1 MFAYPVPAPGAFR
14 RQNGKERGVEP
25 LSLDSAFF
33 ILCFLPLSVVL
44 NYLLKGVRAR
54 NLLLLILSLLF
65 CAFGSLP
72 GLALLLAAAL
82 VNYTFG
88 LLICRYPKG
97 AGALAAAA
105 VVLDLAFLA
114 AFKYLSFFVSLFLPL
129 LQSSWPGLGIAA
141 PLGISFFTF
150 KCISYIVDTKRDA
163 ACGTR
168 NFPRLLLYISFF
180 PQLAAGPIARF
191 SDFRPQLEAR
201 PRSAED
207 LGFGLRRFVLG
218 LGKKLILAGAAARI
232 ADPIFAQ
239 GAPLNAALGWLGAA
253 AYLMQIYFD
262 FSGYSDMAIG
272 LGRILGFRTQE
283 NFEDPY
289 TAESITDFWRRWHIS
304 LSLWFRDYLYIPLG
318 GNRKGRGRTALNK
331 FIVFFLC
338 GLWHGANWT
347 FVLWGLWHG
356 LFSALESLGVIQI
369 PRLKKSLPGK
379 VLCHVYAL
387 LAVCLGFV
395 MFRAETLAGGWR
407 VLSAMFGA
415 FPAAAQ
421 AAAALRSVLSPVN
434 GLGLA
439 LCMAL
444 CIPWKKR
451 LPGAAAALTEGKLRL
466 VGYGFCVLVLAA
478 CLAELAAGGFAP
490 FIYVRF

>member
-1 MFAYPVPAPGAFR
+1 M
-14 RQNGKERGVEP
+14 
-25 LSLDSAFF
+25 SLDSAFF
-33 ILCFLPLSVVL
+33 LLCFLPLSAAL
-44 NYLLKGVRAR
+44 NFLLRGERAR
-54 NLLLLILSLLF
+54 NLLLLVLSLLF
-65 CAFGSLP
+65 CAFGSLSS
-72 GLALLLAAAL
+72 LALLVAAAL
-82 VNYTFG
+82 VNYAFG
-88 LLICRYPKG
+88 LLICRFPKG

-105 VVLDLAFLA
+105 VLLDLAFLA
-114 AFKYLSFFVSLFLPL
+114 AFKYLSFLLSLFLPL
-129 LQSSWPGLGIAA
+129 SQTGWPGLGIAA

-150 KCISYIVDTKRDA
+150 KCISYIVDTKRDP

-168 NFPRLLLYISFF
+168 SFARLLLYISFF
-180 PQLAAGPIARF
+180 PQLAAGPITRF
-191 SDFRPQLEAR
+191 SDFRSQLDAR
-201 PRSAED
+201 SRSSED

-232 ADPIFAQ
+232 ADPIFAE
-239 GAPLNAALGWLGAA
+239 GAELSAALGWLGAL

-272 LGRILGFRTQE
+272 LGRIFGFRTQE
-283 NFEDPY
+283 NFDDPY

-331 FIVFFLC
+331 LIVFFLC
-338 GLWHGANWT
+338 GLWHGAAWT
-347 FVLWGLWHG
+347 FILWGLWHG
-356 LFSALESLGVIQI
+356 LLSALESLRVVDI
-369 PRLKKSLPGK
+369 PRLKKRLPGK

-415 FPAAAQ
+415 FPASAA
-421 AAAALRSVLSPVN
+421 AAAALRSILSPVN
-434 GLGLA
+434 GLLLA
-439 LCMAL
+439 VCMAL
-444 CIPWKKR
+444 CIPWKKL
-451 LPGAAAALTEGKLRL
+451 LPNASEALREGKLRFL
-466 VGYGFCVLVLAA
+466 AYGFCVLVLAA

-490 FIYVRF
+490 FIYARF